1 MISKRKLMILTFRIA
16 IILSCCWISNLLGAV
31 SVAQAAGF
39 EPQVEERAL
48 LMDDAAIDA
57 AVQATVAAI
66 LGQNPD
72 MVLADTETGALPLR
86 ERIAGTYS
94 VFLDEGMMV
103 QAEVKV
109 LGNIVFLES
118 VLKTSDGNLDSW
130 LTELIPANP
139 SVLESLTENEIA
151 GQAQEFS
158 AYNMDGY
165 STESFPLSLLLQ
177 GDEFEW
183 IDNEEWSVNYQRSV
197 LLGSLHQDALSMA
210 EQVRN
215 HVPASAQVSFDGD
228 WMQRDG
234 DRDSWLQL
242 RNDGSFF
249 FVSKR
254 DRLPIRVFQG
264 GYVYDRDHFELR
276 ILAEQAGIVS
286 DSAEY
291 VLTASQTADGALVL
305 AGDAVS
311 IFIGDWDL
319 TPRMILRPVTDQ
331 AWRFRADKTEE
342 PGAVAYIA
350 DNLFGEMTALDGEIY
365 VQDWGSMVTYSYH
378 VPELYI
384 DHPEAEAIN
393 REIRQNYAD
402 FAHQQIN
409 LLENNLADQ
418 VESFEMNYQMHVFG
432 DLLTMI
438 LVRWDRWSLTQYE
451 VILYDLSTNRRVSKN
466 ELLTTWLGLS
476 EQKFLD
482 DARAAAENHFIA
494 SNAQIPLADR
504 ALYGY
509 DDALALT
516 VSDQT
521 INMENLQPFLDTD
534 GRLAAAMPIASM
546 AGPVYVNEIVY
557 LYED

>member
-31 SVAQAAGF
+31 SVAQAAGL
-39 EPQVEERAL
+39 EPHVEERAL
-48 LMDDAAIDA
+48 LMDDSAIDA

-72 MVLADTETGALPLR
+72 MVSADTETRSLPLR

-94 VFLDEGMMV
+94 VFLDDGMMV

-130 LTELIPANP
+130 LTELIPTNP
-139 SVLESLTENEIA
+139 SVLESLTENEIT
-151 GQAQEFS
+151 GHAQEFS

-177 GDEFEW
+177 GNEFEW

-197 LLGSLHQDALSMA
+197 LLDSFHLDVHMMA

-234 DRDSWLQL
+234 DRDSWLRL
-242 RNDGSFF
+242 REDGSFF

-254 DRLPIRVFQG
+254 DRQPIRVFRG

-311 IFIGDWDL
+311 IFIGDWSS
-319 TPRMILRPVTDQ
+319 TPRMILRPVTDP
-331 AWRFRADKTEE
+331 AWRFRADKNEE
-342 PGAVAYIA
+342 PGIVTYAA
-350 DNLFGEMTALDGEIY
+350 DDLIGEMTSLDGEIY
-365 VQDWGSMVTYSYH
+365 VGDWGSMVTYSYH

-393 REIRQNYAD
+393 RELRQNYAD
-402 FAHQQIN
+402 FALQQVN

-418 VESFEMNYQMHVFG
+418 VESFEMNYQTHVFG

-438 LVRWDRWSLTQYE
+438 LVRWDRWSLTEYE

-466 ELLTTWLGLS
+466 ELLTWLGLS
-476 EQKFLD
+476 ERQFLD
-482 DARAAAENHFIA
+482 DARSAAENHFIS
-494 SNAQIPLADR
+494 SNAQIPQAER
-504 ALYGY
+504 AMYGY

>member
-1 MISKRKLMILTFRIA
+1 MISKRKLMILTFSIA

-39 EPQVEERAL
+39 EPQVGGRAL
-48 LMDDAAIDA
+48 LMNDAAIDA
-57 AVQATVAAI
+57 AVQATVSAI

-72 MVLADTETGALPLR
+72 MVSADTETGSLPLR

-94 VFLDEGMMV
+94 VFLNDGMMV

-130 LTELIPANP
+130 LTELIPTNP
-139 SVLESLTENEIA
+139 SVLESLTENEIT
-151 GQAQEFS
+151 GHAQEFS
-158 AYNMDGY
+158 AYNIDGY

-177 GDEFEW
+177 GNEFEW

-197 LLGSLHQDALSMA
+197 LLDSFHLDVHMMA

-215 HVPASAQVSFDGD
+215 HVPASTQVSFDGD

-254 DRLPIRVFQG
+254 DHLPIRVFQG

-311 IFIGDWDL
+311 IFIGDWSS
-319 TPRMILRPVTDQ
+319 TPRMILRPVTDP
-331 AWRFRADKTEE
+331 AWRFRADKNEE
-342 PGAVAYIA
+342 PGIVTYAA
-350 DNLFGEMTALDGEIY
+350 DDLIGEMTSLDGEIY
-365 VQDWGSMVTYSYH
+365 VGDWGSMVTYSYH

-393 REIRQNYAD
+393 RELRQNYAD

-418 VESFEMNYQMHVFG
+418 VESFEMNYQIHVFG

-476 EQKFLD
+476 ERQFLD
-482 DARAAAENHFIA
+482 DARSAAENHFIS
-494 SNAQIPLADR
+494 SNAQIPQAER
-504 ALYGY
+504 AMYGY